1 MNEIGLSGSMPSTG
15 ATRAYTPPRVDSGSE
30 STPAT
35 PGVTTSTPDRG
46 SSSIPSTQTVGSA
59 SETIS
64 ISSDAYRL
72 QQAGA
77 STTEAVDSAS
87 DTGLNSEQAMALAQ
101 SARDAMTQNPPL
113 AFQAQSGQISAQ
125 QVASVLRA

>member
-1 MNEIGLSGSMPSTG
+1 MNEIGLSSNITSTG
-15 ATRAYTPPRVDSGSE
+15 ATKPYTPPRVDSGSE

-35 PGVTTSTPDRG
+35 PSVTTSTPDRG
-46 SSSIPSTQTVGSA
+46 TNSTPPTQTVSSS

-87 DTGLNSEQAMALAQ
+87 DTSLNSEQAMALAQ
-101 SARDAMTQNPPL
+101 SARDAMAQNPPL